1 MVLQKAGAQPREK
14 FEAREAELDA
24 REAGLAEREAELAKR
39 ETELTIW
46 GASSGERDGTPPAE
60 TSGDEELK
68 QDEWTLPRDSLSGGV
83 MARERKTGH
92 GKHKCGREPLLA
104 WSADTEMLRAQSN
117 REITQE
123 LLMYNMEEAIVS
135 LKQAQNDQDCT
146 VRLGDVSESFAHAL
160 ILLETSSEDECM
172 AEAVKRA
179 AKAYTIIAEWPAS
192 KVGKEGARAVRRL
205 RDVVVLGVRLLVTP
219 TCKGMVFRALEEAF
233 ELAEGAFAI
242 SPEVTNH
249 PPTELTKKR
258 RDVILLSWF
267 KVARTHKLDTFQSTS
282 QIVNGR
288 RPRPRRA
295 RKRKEA
301 MEGDSNRQLMAIVEG
316 GDGEWLT
323 GECTSD
329 SDVSK
334 EAQSPRDIPK
344 SRSSPESEVV
354 PRPVFVRDTE
364 TRLLVLSEMNSL
376 LLWRDDRGKSPST
389 LAEIVT
395 TEGGRQASV
404 FLRPGAAALIVGLIR
419 EPRIVLAFVT
429 DMEQCYCVPIAGWIM
444 RRSFPDLV
452 WTLER
457 SGEALCWVSTVG
469 RAYVCTKVS
478 TNRRKIRRDV
488 TDQDDLWKKLR
499 KCGWNWCTA
508 YNTMLLTT
516 RRDDAPLPLTTVHVP
531 GWRPRAEGMED
542 PNALDTVH
550 LLGELGVAPTEESEE
565 RVPNTTSVAS
575 CYVTDV
581 EEAEQSM
588 RGLQEDAQ
596 ESPCIAVGVECFLGQ
611 LCAVKLASARRGLVL
626 DAIALGDEAMLPLLK
641 PVLENDH
648 VCIVYHSDEGALE
661 WISWKY
667 SIRLGQWAVDVAA
680 HAQALDIGWTD
691 DKPCL
696 ETLCQWYLAY
706 HLEEGNEMAG
716 WAPGLIPAEKLEGA
730 ITRVW
735 VLLPL
740 KTAIEEAARASSWE
754 PWGCDLVSPSEAW
767 VCPEAW
773 RCQWNPHT

>member
-1 MVLQKAGAQPREK
+1 M
-14 FEAREAELDA
+14 
-24 REAGLAEREAELAKR
+24 
-39 ETELTIW
+39 
-46 GASSGERDGTPPAE
+46 
-60 TSGDEELK
+60 
-68 QDEWTLPRDSLSGGV
+68 
-83 MARERKTGH
+83 
-92 GKHKCGREPLLA
+92 
-104 WSADTEMLRAQSN
+104 
-117 REITQE
+117 
-123 LLMYNMEEAIVS
+123 
-135 LKQAQNDQDCT
+135 
-146 VRLGDVSESFAHAL
+146 
-160 ILLETSSEDECM
+160 
-172 AEAVKRA
+172 
-179 AKAYTIIAEWPAS
+179 
-192 KVGKEGARAVRRL
+192 
-205 RDVVVLGVRLLVTP
+205 
-219 TCKGMVFRALEEAF
+219 
-233 ELAEGAFAI
+233 
-242 SPEVTNH
+242 
-249 PPTELTKKR
+249 
-258 RDVILLSWF
+258 
-267 KVARTHKLDTFQSTS
+267 
-282 QIVNGR
+282 
-288 RPRPRRA
+288 
-295 RKRKEA
+295 
-301 MEGDSNRQLMAIVEG
+301 
-316 GDGEWLT
+316 
-323 GECTSD
+323 
-329 SDVSK
+329 
-334 EAQSPRDIPK
+334 
-344 SRSSPESEVV
+344 
-354 PRPVFVRDTE
+354 
-364 TRLLVLSEMNSL
+364 
-376 LLWRDDRGKSPST
+376 
-389 LAEIVT
+389 
-395 TEGGRQASV
+395 
-404 FLRPGAAALIVGLIR
+404 
-419 EPRIVLAFVT
+419 
-429 DMEQCYCVPIAGWIM
+429 
-444 RRSFPDLV
+444 
-452 WTLER
+452 
-457 SGEALCWVSTVG
+457 
-469 RAYVCTKVS
+469 
-478 TNRRKIRRDV
+478 

-696 ETLCQWYLAY
+696 QTLCQWYLAY

-716 WAPGLIPAEKLEGA
+716 WAPGLIPAEKLERA